1 MLEAVIAIGDAEF
14 CGGNAELAVL
24 GGDADVRHH
33 RDLYAAAEA
42 ESPDAGNGR
51 LRIVRQQGALRGAA
65 FGILFRGLRV
75 VAEFFFSAAVF
86 ARRPRPT
93 PPPPPPPAPRPR
105 RPPPPR
111 ARHAP

>member
-51 LRIVRQQGALRGAA
+51 LRIVRQQGALRVAA
-65 FGILFRGLRV
+65 FGILFRGLRLV
-75 VAEFFFSAAVF
+75 AAVLHTSSIRGPCT
-86 ARRPRPT
+86 ALPRLSAQQHPRPHLRFT
-93 PPPPPPPAPRPR
+93 APLT
-105 RPPPPR
+105 
-111 ARHAP
+111 